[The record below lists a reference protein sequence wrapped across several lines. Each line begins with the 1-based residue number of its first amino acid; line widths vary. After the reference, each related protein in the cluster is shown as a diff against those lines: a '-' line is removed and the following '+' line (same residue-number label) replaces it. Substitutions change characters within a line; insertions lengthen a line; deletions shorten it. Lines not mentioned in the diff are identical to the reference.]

1 MYNITKGSRVNTC
14 YGKGEVI
21 GFESFD
27 SKGNTVI
34 LDSIGT
40 CFDRLQRVQ
49 VRLDNP
55 EKWISLLQIDP
66 RDKNIRRDPFFCLYE
81 IEAV

>member
-55 EKWISLLQIDP
+55 ENWILHIDP

-81 IEAV
+81 IEVI

>member
-1 MYNITKGSRVNTC
+1 MYNITKGSHVNTC

-34 LDSIGT
+34 LNSIGT

-49 VRLDNP
+49 VKLDNP
-55 EKWISLLQIDP
+55 ENWILYIDP
-66 RDKNIRRDPFFCLYE
+66 QDKNIKLDPFFCLYE
-81 IEAV
+81 VEAV

>member
-21 GFESFD
+21 CFEDFD
-27 SKGNTVI
+27 QKGNTLLV
-34 LDSIGT
+34 DYPREN
-40 CFDRLQRVQ
+40 DRLQRVQ

-55 EKWISLLQIDP
+55 ERWLLLLQIDP

>member
-1 MYNITKGSRVNTC
+1 MYKITKGSLVNTC
-14 YGKGEVI
+14 YGKGKVI

-27 SKGNTVI
+27 SKGNTVM

-40 CFDRLQRVQ
+40 LSDRLQRVQ

-55 EKWISLLQIDP
+55 ENWILHIDS
-66 RDKNIRRDPFFCLYE
+66 RDKNIKRDPFFCLYE
-81 IEAV
+81 IEVI

>member
-1 MYNITKGSRVNTC
+1 MYNITKGSRANTC

-55 EKWISLLQIDP
+55 ENWSLHIDP

-81 IEAV
+81 IEVI